1 MIKKALKIVYHAV
14 VIGALLGLF
23 TGTINNNEAINN
35 SFDYLQNQIS
45 LINKNVNQL
54 VDNDIYL
61 ITNVQDLARKNEQS
75 KEDVNKFL
83 SQFKGPDLNF
93 IINGSVFVND
103 FMGMGSG
110 TIIKTTKRCTYVLTC
125 AHVVAKF
132 KEFQDKGYMIT
143 GALGYNKTGR
153 NNDITGMVLY
163 PYEILKYDEEVD
175 LALLRIF
182 EVDKNLNVIKIAVNE
197 PVKGDL
203 IFSVG
208 NPLGMMRTLS
218 KGILANKVEG
228 YYITDNTITFGNSG
242 GGLYNG
248 SGELIGVPA
257 RVPGY
262 SVEQK
267 KDNEVT
273 VLGVIPESG
282 LGESIDLQ
290 TIKEFLRKTS
300 VTEDEES
307 LTFVK

>member
-1 MIKKALKIVYHAV
+1 MIKKALKLAYHAV
-14 VIGALLGLF
+14 VIGALLGVF

-45 LINKNVNQL
+45 VINKNVNQL

-61 ITNVQDLARKNEQS
+61 DTIAQDLVRKNEQS
-75 KEDVNKFL
+75 KETVNKFIN
-83 SQFKGPDLNF
+83 QFKGPDLNF

-182 EVDKNLNVIKIAVNE
+182 EVDKNLNVIKIADNE
-197 PVKGDL
+197 PNKGDL

-218 KGILANKVEG
+218 KGVLANKVEG
-228 YYITDNTITFGNSG
+228 YYITDNTITYGNSG
-242 GGLYNG
+242 GGLYNA

-282 LGESIDLQ
+282 LGESIDLNA
-290 TIKEFLRKTS
+290 IKNFLRQTS
-300 VTEDEES
+300 VTEDGEPI
-307 LTFVK
+307 TFVK

>member
-1 MIKKALKIVYHAV
+1 MIKKALKLAYHAV
-14 VIGALLGLF
+14 VIGALLGVF

-61 ITNVQDLARKNEQS
+61 DTIAQDLVRKNEQS

-83 SQFKGPDLNF
+83 NQFKGPDLNF

-132 KEFQDKGYMIT
+132 HEFQEKGYMIT

-153 NNDITGMVLY
+153 NNDITGMVIY

-182 EVDKNLNVIKIAVNE
+182 EVDKNLNVIKIADNE
-197 PVKGDL
+197 PNKGDM
-203 IFSVG
+203 IFTVG
-208 NPLGMMRTLS
+208 NPLGFIRTIS
-218 KGILANKVEG
+218 KGILANKIEG
-228 YYITDNTITFGNSG
+228 FFICENVITYGNSG
-242 GGLYNG
+242 GGLYNQN
-248 SGELIGVPA
+248 GELIGVPSN
-257 RVPGY
+257 VMGY
-262 SVEQK
+262 K
-267 KDNEVT
+267 GGLDKD
-273 VLGVIPESG
+273 GKDSFIPESSLG
-282 LGESIDLQ
+282 LSRDLR
-290 TIKEFLRKTS
+290 TIKEFLRQTS
-300 VTEDEES
+300 VTEDEEP